1 MKTKILFIERK
12 FREFVSIEKV
22 FRVIAENLSKDKYEC
37 SFQQMP
43 HGNHFFDI
51 IKNTIFFRKKQSDIY
66 HVTGHIH
73 YIALILPANRTIL
86 TIHDLGFLHTRK
98 GLRRYIL
105 KKILLDLPVKR
116 LKFITSVS
124 EATKKEIVDRTGCD
138 EKKIRVIEN
147 PRQEIFFTDEEKTFN
162 KQNPTILQ
170 IGTSPNKNLVNTIK
184 ALNGINCRLKIIG
197 RLNDDLIELL
207 RENKIQY
214 ENKFDLN
221 DAEIKNEYFE
231 ADVIVFCSTYE
242 GFGLPIIEAQAMKKP
257 VVTSNISPLKEVS
270 GGAAFLANPDDFL
283 NIREGLLKIINNEN
297 YRKNITKAGLKN
309 VERFKPGS
317 IANLYENFYRDILSA
332 NKQSLKKD

>member
-22 FRVIAENLSKDKYEC
+22 FRVIAENLSKDKYEF

-43 HGNHFFDI
+43 HGNHFFDV
-51 IKNTIFFRKKQSDIY
+51 IKNLIFFRKKQSDIY

-98 GLRRYIL
+98 GLRRYVL

-116 LKFITSVS
+116 LKFITAVS
-124 EATKKEIVDRTGCD
+124 EATKKEIVDKTGCD
-138 EKKIRVIEN
+138 EKKIHIIEN
-147 PRQEIFFTDEEKTFN
+147 PRQEIFLADEEKTFD

-170 IGTSPNKNLVNTIK
+170 IGTSPNKNIENLIK

-197 RLNDDLIELL
+197 RLNNYLIELL
-207 RENKIQY
+207 RENKIQF

-221 DAEIKNEYFE
+221 DAEIKNEYFK
-231 ADVIVFCSTYE
+231 ADVVVFCSTYE
-242 GFGLPIIEAQAMKKP
+242 GFGLPVIEAQAMKKP
-257 VVTSNISPLKEVS
+257 VVTSNVSPLKEVS
-270 GGAAFLANPDDFL
+270 GGAAFLANPDDYL
-283 NIREGLLKIINNEN
+283 NIREGILKIIKDEN
-297 YRKNITKAGLKN
+297 YRKKIIRAGLNN
-309 VERFKPGS
+309 VERFKPGL
-317 IANLYENFYRDILSA
+317 IANLYENIYRDISSA
-332 NKQSLKKD
+332 NK

>member
-22 FRVIAENLSKDKYEC
+22 FRVIAENLSKDRYEF

-43 HGNHFFDI
+43 HGNHFFDV
-51 IKNTIFFRKKQSDIY
+51 IKNLIFFRKKQSDIY

-98 GLRRYIL
+98 GLRRYVL

-116 LKFITSVS
+116 LKFITAVS
-124 EATKKEIVDRTGCD
+124 EATKKEIIDKTGCD
-138 EKKIRVIEN
+138 EKKIHIIEN
-147 PRQEIFFTDEEKTFN
+147 PRQEIFLADEEKTFD

-170 IGTSPNKNLVNTIK
+170 IGTSPNKNIENLIK

-197 RLNDDLIELL
+197 RLNNYLIELL
-207 RENKIQY
+207 RENKIQF

-221 DAEIKNEYFE
+221 DAEIKNEYFK
-231 ADVIVFCSTYE
+231 ADVVVFCSTYE
-242 GFGLPIIEAQAMKKP
+242 GFGLPVIEAQAMKKP
-257 VVTSNISPLKEVS
+257 VVTSNVSPLKEVS
-270 GGAAFLANPDDFL
+270 GGAAFLANPDDYL
-283 NIREGLLKIINNEN
+283 NIREGILKIIKDEN
-297 YRKNITKAGLKN
+297 YRKKIIRAGLNN
-309 VERFKPGS
+309 VERFKPGL
-317 IANLYENFYRDILSA
+317 IANLYENIYRDISSA
-332 NKQSLKKD
+332 NK

>member
-22 FRVIAENLSKDKYEC
+22 FRVIAENLSKDKYEF

-43 HGNHFFDI
+43 HGNHFFDV
-51 IKNTIFFRKKQSDIY
+51 IKNLIFFRKKQSDIY

-98 GLRRYIL
+98 GLRRYVL

-116 LKFITSVS
+116 LKFITAVS
-124 EATKKEIVDRTGCD
+124 EATKKEIIDKTGCD
-138 EKKIRVIEN
+138 EKKIHIIEN
-147 PRQEIFFTDEEKTFN
+147 PRQEIFLADEEKTFD

-170 IGTSPNKNLVNTIK
+170 IGTSPNKNIENLIK

-197 RLNDDLIELL
+197 RLNNYLIELL
-207 RENKIQY
+207 RENKIQF

-221 DAEIKNEYFE
+221 DAEIKNEYFK
-231 ADVIVFCSTYE
+231 ADVVVFCSTYE
-242 GFGLPIIEAQAMKKP
+242 GFGLPVIEAQAMKKP
-257 VVTSNISPLKEVS
+257 VVTSNVSPLKEVS
-270 GGAAFLANPDDFL
+270 GGAAFLANPDDYL
-283 NIREGLLKIINNEN
+283 NIREGILKIIKDEN
-297 YRKNITKAGLKN
+297 YRKKIIRAGLNN
-309 VERFKPGS
+309 VERFKPGL
-317 IANLYENFYRDILSA
+317 IANLYENIYRDISSA
-332 NKQSLKKD
+332 NK